1 VQTGRVLG
9 EGLVREIAGPG
20 TDTVAQYVGV
30 GPSLPLAA
38 VLFAWNALLWGFA
51 ALGAVTGLRS
61 RHRAFWAFVVATIA
75 YVMLVSAGAAAYAR
89 LRTPIV
95 PLVALLAATGVKV
108 CVSRLRRSAGTRKT

>member
-1 VQTGRVLG
+1 VAAARVPPA
-9 EGLVREIAGPG
+9 REIAGPG

-38 VLFAWNALLWGFA
+38 VLLAWNALLWGFA
-51 ALGAVTGLRS
+51 ALGAVSGLRS

-75 YVMLVSAGAAAYAR
+75 YVMLVLAGAAAYAR

-95 PLVALLAATGVKV
+95 PLLALLAAMGVKV
-108 CVSRLRRSAGTRKT
+108 CVSRLRRSARTRKT